1 MINDLTSP
9 PPYTDVSSI
18 LIILAVQLAVWVP
31 FFAFAPRALKRIMTP
46 TGLIEA
52 YAKREIA
59 NMKNLLGIGLSTDEA
74 RTVWCEWMCTG
85 VNHFVGGLCA
95 LPLFLSAAPTPTHWM
110 LFVAAL
116 MGEVAFDMYDLAR
129 RWIEQLFYGGTLG
142 GWTVVTLAS
151 CHHPASIL
159 MAIPMLVFKP
169 DHPDFHSMVFSL
181 IFAGGVTLL
190 GGFGCQVFDIKKR
203 AGLRRMRLAT
213 LVVWGV
219 VVWAR
224 VFCFFPSAW
233 RLLVLFHAET
243 SSATFA
249 AIAAIAAGMLIF
261 NLFFLGDWTGKL
273 VKVFTLTPTEEKA
286 EGADS
291 PAPEQEVKNTPKS
304 PHGRLDVRAR
314 MKRQDSFASA
324 AA

>member
-1 MINDLTSP
+1 MIDNTTP
-9 PPYTDVSSI
+9 PPYTDVTSI
-18 LIILAVQLAVWVP
+18 LTLLAVQLAIWVP

-46 TGLIEA
+46 TGLLEA

-59 NMKNLLGIGLSTDEA
+59 NVKNLLGIDLSTDEA

-85 VNHFVGGLCA
+85 LNHFAGGVCA
-95 LPLFLSAAPTPTHWM
+95 LPLFLSASPTSTHWL
-110 LFVAAL
+110 LFGAAL
-116 MGEVAFDMYDLAR
+116 MGEVAFDTYDLAR
-129 RWIEQLFYGGTLG
+129 RWIQQLFCGGTLG

-159 MAIPMLVFKP
+159 MAIPMLVYKP
-169 DHPDFHSMVFSL
+169 HHPDFHSMVFSL

-190 GGFGCQVFDIKKR
+190 GGFGCQVLDIRKR
-203 AGLRRMRLAT
+203 AGLRRMRVAT
-213 LVVWGV
+213 LVAWGV

-224 VFCFFPSAW
+224 VYCFFPSSW
-233 RLLVLFHAET
+233 RLLVLFRAET
-243 SSATFA
+243 SGVTFA
-249 AIAAIAAGMLIF
+249 AISVIAVGMFIF
-261 NLFFLGDWTGKL
+261 NLFMLGDWTAKL
-273 VKVFTLTPTEEKA
+273 VKVFTLTPNEEKA
-286 EGADS
+286 EGAEA
-291 PAPEQEVKNTPKS
+291 PALQEVKNMVLPPS